1 MVSYS
6 GKPQQH
12 SLSKTQVLKEPV
24 KEVPNLLDESPEV
37 SWNDLRG
44 LHWTLFLE
52 EKYGE

>member
-6 GKPQQH
+6 DKPQQH
-12 SLSKTQVLKEPV
+12 SLSKIQVLKEPV
-24 KEVPNLLDESPEV
+24 KEVPNLLDESSEV

>member
-6 GKPQQH
+6 KKPQQH
-12 SLSKTQVLKEPV
+12 SLSQIQVLKEPV

-44 LHWTLFLE
+44 LYWTLFLE
-52 EKYGE
+52 EQYIE

>member
-6 GKPQQH
+6 KQSQQH
-12 SLSKTQVLKEPV
+12 SLEEIQVLKEPV
-24 KEVPNLLDESPEV
+24 KEVPNLLDDSKDV